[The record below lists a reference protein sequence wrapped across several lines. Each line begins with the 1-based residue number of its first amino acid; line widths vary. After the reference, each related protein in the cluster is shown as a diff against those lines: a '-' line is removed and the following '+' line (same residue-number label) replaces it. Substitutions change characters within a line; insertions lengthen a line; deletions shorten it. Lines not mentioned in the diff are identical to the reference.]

1 MQSNTSLSFHSFQ
14 STVPVANLSIEHQRE
29 AGADGSAFLTAYDKW
44 SPQSSFVPL
53 VFLGF
58 AVFHF
63 NPAMPQ
69 NLPHCT
75 ILNRKQQT
83 VVEFS
88 CYHHDSPQNACQH
101 LFDSSTH
108 TRIFLQCH
116 FSPLVDLINSAT
128 EKLHIFHL
136 YLSGKKQSVYLPQLS
151 LPQLLPPLSSP
162 QLCLLCFCNALQC
175 TGRCFGCSRLD
186 CYTDQQR
193 ASACFL
199 LFDMSSTPPQTNILY
214 TQTQCASKADSFL
227 HCRAGRWRTG
237 RTHKYEI

>member
-1 MQSNTSLSFHSFQ
+1 M
-14 STVPVANLSIEHQRE
+14 PVANLSIEHQRE

-69 NLPHCT
+69 NLPYCT
-75 ILNRKQQT
+75 ILNRKKQT

-136 YLSGKKQSVYLPQLS
+136 YLSGKKTVS
-151 LPQLLPPLSSP
+151 LFASALPPSASPPSLLSSVVFALFLQCAP
-162 QLCLLCFCNALQC
+162 VHRKMLWLLKVRLLYWSTESKCMFPFVWHEQHTSPDKHTVHSNTMCIKGRQFFALQGWEVKDWKD
-175 TGRCFGCSRLD
+175 T
-186 CYTDQQR
+186 
-193 ASACFL
+193 
-199 LFDMSSTPPQTNILY
+199 
-214 TQTQCASKADSFL
+214 
-227 HCRAGRWRTG
+227 
-237 RTHKYEI
+237 